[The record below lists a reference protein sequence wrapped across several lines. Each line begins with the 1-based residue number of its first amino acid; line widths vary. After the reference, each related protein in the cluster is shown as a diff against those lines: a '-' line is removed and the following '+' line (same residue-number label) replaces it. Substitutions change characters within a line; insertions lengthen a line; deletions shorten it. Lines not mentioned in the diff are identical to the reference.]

1 MGQYTAYAAVSAL
14 TIAANLAIAVADLT
28 RARFVLANSAE
39 VHVPQSWLPR
49 LAALKVAGAVGLLVG
64 LAVPVIA
71 ILAATGL
78 VLFYIGALVAHLRA
92 RVYYNIAFP
101 GLYLAL
107 AAATLALAA
116 LR

>member
-71 ILAATGL
+71 GRSTSLRTAT
-78 VLFYIGALVAHLRA
+78 VMRCHRS
-92 RVYYNIAFP
+92 R
-101 GLYLAL
+101 
-107 AAATLALAA
+107 
-116 LR
+116 